1 MKKEISNDKR
11 LSYLSCELEAVYH
24 EITLKCGIS
33 DSAMRI
39 LYAICMRGD
48 ECPVSEIVRTSGI
61 SKQTINSSLR
71 NLEKND
77 ILYLKSAG
85 GKKKTAV
92 LTDKGKEFSK
102 RSALKVLKIE
112 NEIFNG
118 WTEEERKSYI
128 ELTERFIC
136 ELQQKIKE
144 F

>member
-24 EITLKCGIS
+24 KITLKCGIS

-39 LYAICMRGD
+39 LYAICMHGD

-71 NLEKND
+71 NLERNG
-77 ILYLKSAG
+77 ILYLQSAG

-92 LTDKGKEFSK
+92 LTDKGKSFSEK
-102 RSALKVLKIE
+102 SALKVLEIE

-118 WTEEERKSYI
+118 WTDEERISYI
-128 ELTERFIC
+128 ELTERFID
-136 ELQQKIKE
+136 ELQKKVKE

>member
-1 MKKEISNDKR
+1 MNNEISNDRR

-24 EITLKCGIS
+24 EITLKCGVS

-48 ECPVSEIVRTSGI
+48 ECSLSEIVRTSGI

-71 NLEKND
+71 NLEKD
-77 ILYLKSAG
+77 GILYLKNAE
-85 GKKKTAV
+85 GKKKTVV
-92 LTDKGKEFSK
+92 LTDKGKSFAEK
-102 RSALKVLKIE
+102 SALKVLKTE
-112 NEIFNG
+112 NEIFNE

-136 ELQQKIKE
+136 ELQQKVKE